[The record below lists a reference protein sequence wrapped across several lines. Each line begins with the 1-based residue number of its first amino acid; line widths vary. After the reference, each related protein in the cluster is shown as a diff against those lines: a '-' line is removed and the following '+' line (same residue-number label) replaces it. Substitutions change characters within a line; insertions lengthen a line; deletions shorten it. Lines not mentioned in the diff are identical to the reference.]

1 MLTDIKKNITSIF
14 MVPTL
19 RVNKDYL
26 KESGFIN
33 GYVIDSGREDQ
44 YDGCVYML
52 FHPENI
58 ETFRDFLQN
67 EYDRAKN
74 IIEDYD
80 YKDGF
85 VVIVY
90 QLDKKYD
97 RDFKLIKEGKYSKT
111 STSFKEI
118 FPKTIK
124 MNRNGYF
131 KEELTLQHRIF
142 NKTSDLRE
150 YWENKIGIV
159 LDEDIEVWS
168 GWNDKNE
175 TLNIENLKEY
185 V

>member
-1 MLTDIKKNITSIF
+1 MIINVKKNVTSIF

-19 RVNKDYL
+19 KVNKDYL

-33 GYVIDSGREDQ
+33 GYVMDAHRDDQ
-44 YDGCVYML
+44 YEGCIYML
-52 FHPENI
+52 FRPEDI
-58 ETFRDFLQN
+58 DIFKEFLQN

-80 YKDGF
+80 YEDGF

-90 QLDKKYD
+90 QLDKKFK
-97 RDFKLIKEGKYSKT
+97 RDFELIKEGKYSKT
-111 STSFKEI
+111 STSFQEL

-131 KEELTLQHRIF
+131 KEEITLQHRIF
-142 NKTSDLRE
+142 NKTKDLRE
-150 YWENKIGIV
+150 YWENKIGV
-159 LDEDIEVWS
+159 AFDENMEVWT
-168 GWNDKNE
+168 GWNDENE
-175 TLNIENLKEY
+175 TLNIENLKEH